1 MVTTKAHLFHEVSK
15 RNELRRTSG
24 LPLLNM
30 RDEIEKQQNV
40 LDWKNFADICQQNQA
55 VRDRI
60 ETRIRAELAVE
71 GFDCLSSGGRMML
84 NIKVQK
90 EFHGVLRGIGV
101 KIPTA
106 KGTHYGPQ
114 S

>member
-1 MVTTKAHLFHEVSK
+1 MTSRADLFTAATK
-15 RNELRRTSG
+15 RNALRREAG
-24 LPLLNM
+24 LPLLII

-40 LDWKNFADICQQNQA
+40 LDWKNFADICQQNEA

-60 ETRIRAELAVE
+60 EARIRAELALK

-90 EFHGVLRGIGV
+90 EFHRVLRGIGV
-101 KIPTA
+101 KIPTV